1 MFEIVKNVVNT
12 SFSSVNN
19 SKFFAGI
26 MMLLVN
32 IGSRYVTIK
41 FSKSQEEYIKSK
53 VAREFLIFAIIW
65 MATRDL
71 FVSIVMTASFIILA
85 DYLFNENSQFCV
97 LPEKFKNLQYLI
109 DSNNDGII
117 SDEEIKQAEET
128 LRKAKLQKKKTNQL
142 EMLSYLSSSSSLSD
156 VATYTTL

>member
-1 MFEIVKNVVNT
+1 MFEIVRNVVNT

-32 IGSRYVTIK
+32 IGSRYVTLK

-71 FVSIVMTASFIILA
+71 FISIVMTASFIILA
-85 DYLFNENSQFCV
+85 DYLFNENSQFCL

-117 SDEEIKQAEET
+117 SEEEIKQAEET
-128 LRKAKLQKKKTNQL
+128 LRKAKSQKKKTNQL
-142 EMLSYLSSSSSLSD
+142 EMLSYLSSSSALSD

>member
-1 MFEIVKNVVNT
+1 
-12 SFSSVNN
+12 
-19 SKFFAGI
+19 
-26 MMLLVN
+26 MLLVN
-32 IGSRYVTIK
+32 IGSRYVTLK

-117 SDEEIKQAEET
+117 SDEEIKQAEEI

>member
-1 MFEIVKNVVNT
+1 MFEIVRNVVNT

-32 IGSRYVTIK
+32 IGSRYVTLK

-53 VAREFLIFAIIW
+53 IAREFLIFAIIW

-71 FVSIVMTASFIILA
+71 FTSIVMTASFIILA

-142 EMLSYLSSSSSLSD
+142 EMLSYLSSSSALSD

>member
-32 IGSRYVTIK
+32 IGSRYVTLK

-71 FVSIVMTASFIILA
+71 FTSIVMTASFIILA

>member
-1 MFEIVKNVVNT
+1 MFEIVKNVVNA

-32 IGSRYVTIK
+32 IGSRYVTLK